1 MYAEGIVSVLA
12 IIAPLGM
19 LWFMLWALGKI
30 GDLKKTNQK
39 LNDKLSQLTDR
50 DERGRFK
57 GGPRRDR

>member
-12 IIAPLGM
+12 IIAPLGV

-39 LNDKLSQLTDR
+39 LNDKLTELTDR
-50 DERGRFK
+50 DERGRFRGGK
-57 GGPRRDR
+57 GRK

>member
-12 IIAPLGM
+12 IIAPLGV

-39 LNDKLSQLTDR
+39 LNDKLTELTDR
-50 DERGRFK
+50 DERGRFR
-57 GGPRRDR
+57 GGKDRK

>member
-12 IIAPLGM
+12 IIAPVGM

-39 LNDKLSQLTDR
+39 LNDKLTELTDR
-50 DERGRFK
+50 DERGRFR
-57 GGPRRDR
+57 GGKDRK